1 MIQQINLIDPSLRV
15 VRDWLA
21 GRVIAG
27 TGLALA
33 VVVGAHWACEQTT
46 LTRLLSSAGAAP
58 PSAEAAASAAA
69 ASPEDIQLR
78 DAQRAI
84 AGSERLMQAVAGL
97 TDLPHDN
104 AQRLRSVIAAMPE
117 TLWLQE
123 VEFDGERGLRI
134 AGGATDAAALT
145 AFAQRLGALP
155 AFRGVPLQVFKVD
168 PRAAPARPDAADAP
182 ALDERAPHYA
192 FVLST
197 SDMEAPR

>member
-27 TGLALA
+27 TGLALTL
-33 VVVGAHWACEQTT
+33 VVGAHWGYEQTT
-46 LTRLLSSAGAAP
+46 LTRLLSSAATTTAPDAAAGAAP
-58 PSAEAAASAAA
+58 ASA
-69 ASPEDIQLR
+69 EDIQLR
-78 DAQRAI
+78 EAQQAI

-104 AQRLRSVIAAMPE
+104 AQRLRSVIGAMPD

-155 AFRGVPLQVFKVD
+155 AFRGAPLQVFKVD
-168 PRAAPARPDAADAP
+168 PRAAPERPDAADA
-182 ALDERAPHYA
+182 AAADERAPHYA

-197 SDMEAPR
+197 SDSEAPR